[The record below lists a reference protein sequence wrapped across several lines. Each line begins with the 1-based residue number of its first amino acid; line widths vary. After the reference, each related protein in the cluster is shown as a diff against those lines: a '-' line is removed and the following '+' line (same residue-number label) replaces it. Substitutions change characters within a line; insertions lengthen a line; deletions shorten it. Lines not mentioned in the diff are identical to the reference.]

1 MRKSKRLPFSYKFF
15 CIIIYI
21 GGVLIKLY
29 SLLSLVFSL
38 IGSILFIASVLYLP
52 NLYLFISF
60 PLVILGFMFSMV
72 AISKN
77 EASKLRF
84 AGIFILLLLILF
96 ILIGIPFIFV
106 GFGF

>member
-1 MRKSKRLPFSYKFF
+1 MRKSKRLPFSYEFF

-21 GGVLIKLY
+21 GGVLIKIY
-29 SLLSLVFSL
+29 SLLSLAFSL
-38 IGSILFIASVLYLP
+38 AGSILFIASVLYLP
-52 NLYLFISF
+52 NLFLFISF
-60 PLVILGFMFSMV
+60 PLVILGLMFSIV

-84 AGIFILLLLILF
+84 AGIFVLLTLILF
-96 ILIGIPFIFV
+96 VLIGIPFIFV